1 MARDPDPIK
10 NALENQERNNTYYLL
25 KKYLLLD
32 ACVLL
37 NLVSERKITLVN
49 RHLYYLV
56 GKVLGKSLFTKRS
69 NTGLKCLWRIHF
81 PELACP

>member
-1 MARDPDPIK
+1 MARDPDPIR
-10 NALENQERNNTYYLL
+10 NVLENQERNNTYYLL
-25 KKYLLLD
+25 KKHLLFD

-56 GKVLGKSLFTKRS
+56 GRVFGK
-69 NTGLKCLWRIHF
+69 
-81 PELACP
+81 